1 MKLNKIIFLSIILP
15 FMIGCTNGTEEK
27 SEQQSQ
33 QESSE
38 VIPAHTA
45 LDFLD
50 LGKMRFDDYQVTY
63 EGHPGYFFYYTDGA
77 QNIPLET
84 GTISDLAEN
93 KTLSIASNTGCD
105 DDLFVA
111 IAYDLKGEQET
122 KYAVYVD
129 IPMGKFQ
136 QLMVEINHYYLTD
149 ARKAYVAVSGEC
161 VSWNEELSM
170 DMNNGLWSATQWDAP
185 QYIN

>member
-1 MKLNKIIFLSIILP
+1 MKLNKIIFASIVLP
-15 FMIGCTNGTEEK
+15 FMIGCTNNTDQK

-38 VIPAHTA
+38 VIPEHTA
-45 LDFLD
+45 LDFLES
-50 LGKMRFDDYQVTY
+50 GKMRFDDYQVPY
-63 EGHPGYFFYYTDGA
+63 EGHPVYFFYYADGA
-77 QNIPLET
+77 QNLPLET

-93 KTLSIASNTGCD
+93 KTLSIASNTGCN

-129 IPMGKFQ
+129 IPTGKFQ
-136 QLMVEINHYYLTD
+136 QLMVEINHYYLKD
-149 ARKAYVAVSGEC
+149 ARKAYVAVSGES
-161 VSWNEELSM
+161 VAWNETLST
-170 DMNNGLWSATQWDAP
+170 DMNYGLESATQWNAP
-185 QYIN
+185 QHTN